1 ARYAASSPR
10 RGRDRAGSGGAGHD
24 PARAR
29 LAAWLRLCRKRRWP
43 RRAAPGAGRACF
55 PDRARCQRRCRRA
68 ALQRRLFRLAQGSRA
83 MGAHLQCR
91 AGKTV
96 SAAAIRHQAEMLG
109 RRLEEDVAAF
119 GLSVDR
125 RLGPADATLGLTWM
139 DEERT
144 LLGARFHDAFSLQG
158 AESLF
163 LDAQLGWN
171 VAAGWRLGAAF
182 RQGW

>member
-1 ARYAASSPR
+1 
-10 RGRDRAGSGGAGHD
+10 
-24 PARAR
+24 
-29 LAAWLRLCRKRRWP
+29 
-43 RRAAPGAGRACF
+43 
-55 PDRARCQRRCRRA
+55 
-68 ALQRRLFRLAQGSRA
+68 

-109 RRLEEDVAAF
+109 RRLEEDVAAY

-158 AESLF
+158 AETLF

-182 RQGW
+182 RQGWTSARQSGLVAAGSRLVSRAWSINVERLGLFSDRDSLALRLRSRSGSNTARCI